1 MKAVGVGL
9 RAMGFATDGVV
20 EAVEGTG
27 RRFLVGVQWHP
38 ERMEEEK
45 NQKQLLGA
53 FIRAAAGDG
62 RWE

>member
-1 MKAVGVGL
+1 
-9 RAMGFATDGVV
+9 MGFATDGVV